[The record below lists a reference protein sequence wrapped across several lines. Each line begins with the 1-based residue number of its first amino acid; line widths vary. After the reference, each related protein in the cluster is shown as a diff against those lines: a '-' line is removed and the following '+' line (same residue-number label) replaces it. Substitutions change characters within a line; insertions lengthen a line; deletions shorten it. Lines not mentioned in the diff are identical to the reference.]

1 MSLTRLLILRSI
13 KERPFRMLLSTFG
26 IILGVA
32 SILAIG
38 VTNQAALES
47 VSRLFADTSGKSS
60 LIITSAETGGQGFN
74 DNIIDRADRVVG
86 IAVLAPS
93 LSVTTVLAEELSPDE
108 IAFSMFGMDQGGLSL
123 MGIDPQVDID
133 VREYELVNG
142 RFLSERLDDEE
153 IVLVETFASERGLNL
168 GDWVEITTPYGI
180 DKLRLVG
187 LIAEE
192 GVGRN
197 NNGAFGVVPLETLQK
212 YFDRNRS
219 IDQIDVVS
227 ETPDASGAD
236 LDQLKQSLQM
246 ALGAEYAVLFPA
258 SQGERMVQMLGN
270 YQIGLNFLSGMAL
283 FVGAFLIYNA
293 FSMTVVE
300 RTREFGMLRTVGMTR
315 RQVTRQVML
324 EASVLGVIGSALGIG
339 LGILLAR
346 GLSVVMEVVLGQ
358 DLSQIELPLDLV
370 IISGLVG
377 LVVTL
382 VAAAVPAW
390 QAGKISPLEALRIHG
405 ASKESWFIRDGWKM
419 GVALLLLS
427 TALLL
432 WNPFPYDAQFRLGSV
447 AVVALFLGA
456 TFTIPASVTYWERS
470 MRGVMRRLY
479 GNSGLI
485 GSLNLE
491 RSKIRTTLTVAA
503 LMIGVSMMI
512 VVWTMTESFKGDLEE
527 WLNGYIGGDIYV
539 TSSVNMRTDLWQR
552 LQSVAG
558 VTAVAPVRYFEVKWY
573 TPQGVEEDGLFMA
586 VDPLAYSQVTTF
598 VFDQIVNDATE
609 QAALNQLEGGDTIF
623 ISSVMAEKY
632 GLSPGDTLDLFT
644 KTGKR
649 PFVIAAVVVD
659 FYNNGLVIDGSWI
672 DMRRYFRLNDANAY
686 MVKVDSDAEIDTVKG
701 RIDALFGDRYHLVV
715 ESNLAIKERVNVLMD
730 QAYSMFDVLA
740 LIAMVVAFLGITNT
754 LTMNVMERIREIGML
769 RSIGMSRGQII
780 LMVIAEAGLIGVIG
794 GTIGVIFGILLSRI
808 FLLSMTAMSGYK
820 LDFIL
825 PISRIF
831 LGFLIAIIIAH
842 IAAVFPAN
850 RAAKVNIMDAI
861 HQE

>member
-60 LIITSAETGGQGFN
+60 LIITSAETDGQGFN
-74 DNIIDRADRVVG
+74 DSILGRADRVAG

-93 LSVTTVLAEELSPDE
+93 LSVTTVLAEELPPDE

-123 MGIDPQVDID
+123 MGIDPQVDMD

-142 RFLSERLDDEE
+142 RFLSERLADEE
-153 IVLVETFASERGLNL
+153 IVLVETFASEQGLNL

-197 NNGAFGVVPLETLQK
+197 NNGAFGVVPLEALQK

-227 ETPDASGAD
+227 ETPDASSAV

-358 DLSQIELPLDLV
+358 DLSQIALPLDLV
-370 IISGLVG
+370 MISGMVG

-447 AVVALFLGA
+447 AVIALFLGA

-539 TSSVNMRTDLWQR
+539 TSSVNMRSDLWQR

-573 TPQGVEEDGLFMA
+573 TPEGVEEDGLFMA

-598 VFDQIVNDATE
+598 VFDQIDNDATE

-632 GLSPGDTLDLFT
+632 GLRPGDTLDLLT

-740 LIAMVVAFLGITNT
+740 LIAMVVAFMGITNT
-754 LTMNVMERIREIGML
+754 MTMNVMERIREIGML
-769 RSIGMSRGQII
+769 RSIGMARGQVI
-780 LMVIAEAGLIGVIG
+780 LMVLAEAGLMGVIG